1 MAEIVTKDGR
11 RSTSGRK
18 YQIKELRERHFEILR
33 RALLG
38 EKYTDIA
45 AALNIT
51 PKNVQDVVNS
61 DLGKEQLALMQST
74 RTAGATDIA
83 DDIAA
88 VAPKSLRLLEAT
100 IDRTIR
106 IVEQDPLY
114 IPTGPVIKVAQDNLD
129 RAGFGAV
136 KKQEVRKTTLHFNA
150 AELERAKQLN
160 QQEADRAL
168 DAGRAAGIVVDSKSK
183 EAQAAEDASYEDINE
198 KEEEDARISVS

>member
-11 RSTSGRK
+11 RSTTGRK

-61 DLGKEQLALMQST
+61 DLGKEQLAIMQAT
-74 RTAGATDIA
+74 RTAGAADIA

-88 VAPKSLRLLEAT
+88 VAPKSLQLLEAT
-100 IDRTIR
+100 IDFPSSTCISASPCR
-106 IVEQDPLY
+106 
-114 IPTGPVIKVAQDNLD
+114 
-129 RAGFGAV
+129 
-136 KKQEVRKTTLHFNA
+136 
-150 AELERAKQLN
+150 
-160 QQEADRAL
+160 
-168 DAGRAAGIVVDSKSK
+168 SK
-183 EAQAAEDASYEDINE
+183 NF
-198 KEEEDARISVS
+198 